1 MKSRSPFKVRWVC
14 FPPVTQMIPS
24 NFQRDVT
31 QLIEESSQDL
41 SVSRP
46 LSRVP
51 WAIPVGGAN
60 EGGD

>member
-1 MKSRSPFKVRWVC
+1 
-14 FPPVTQMIPS
+14 MIPS

-51 WAIPVGGAN
+51 WAIPVVRMKEETESQTGTEFTCGWMR
-60 EGGD
+60 

>member
-1 MKSRSPFKVRWVC
+1 M
-14 FPPVTQMIPS
+14 TQMIPS